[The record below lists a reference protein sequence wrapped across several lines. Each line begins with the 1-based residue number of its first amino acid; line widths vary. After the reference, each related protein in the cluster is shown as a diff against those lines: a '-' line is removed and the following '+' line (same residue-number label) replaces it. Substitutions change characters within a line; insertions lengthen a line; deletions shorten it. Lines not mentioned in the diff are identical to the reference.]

1 MKKHLVSCGRCF
13 RFCRRCRRP
22 AQALPDVPDAEEG
35 YETQPAASQG
45 QGRRVRTGHHRA
57 QRGVAAPQAG
67 ADAGTVG
74 GVAVRAA
81 SAAPSPPDGISE
93 CAGRVEPHRRLRHD
107 AVHGGIPRRSGDP
120 AHAGRRARAVGGG
133 RTRRGGR
140 SGRRGRRTGRSA
152 RRRRGSGGSARRDGG
167 AQVGVLLIPA
177 RHRAVAGAGERH
189 AGLSPRRARVRGQ
202 GCSGSGGWGRG
213 GDGRRLRHVALFQR
227 LKDGRRYRIYACA
240 GTVGAAVA
248 SAAVA
253 VRAVPHGYGSDSGGR
268 VGGAG
273 RVLGRRADR
282 QAANQAVRRLQRGRH
297 MLPRRRG
304 APPRGGGGS
313 GDPLGLRGDDVCFD
327 VVKRLVRRCWI
338 LVPAA
343 VVAVVIGHVVTGACQ
358 SVLRRPLLE
367 LDQGARRWRRP
378 RPPGARL
385 DLVRGAAPGLGQGP
399 GPLLWRGGTGG
410 SDWERREAAALGA
423 RGSVY
428 DDDHSEGEVGADLV
442 AADGPHPDI
451 NAVDV
456 RGEGDA
462 DHDDTRAAPARQPTA
477 GCVSRPNNQL

>member
-1 MKKHLVSCGRCF
+1 MRPNQLRPKGRGGEF
-13 RFCRRCRRP
+13 
-22 AQALPDVPDAEEG
+22 
-35 YETQPAASQG
+35 
-45 QGRRVRTGHHRA
+45 GRA
-57 QRGVAAPQAG
+57 I
-67 ADAGTVG
+67 TVLSG
-74 GVAVRAA
+74 
-81 SAAPSPPDGISE
+81 E
-93 CAGRVEPHRRLRHD
+93 WPHRKL
-107 AVHGGIPRRSGDP
+107 ALMLAPWVASPCALQVP
-120 AHAGRRARAVGGG
+120 
-133 RTRRGGR
+133 
-140 SGRRGRRTGRSA
+140 
-152 RRRRGSGGSARRDGG
+152 RRRRLMGSLNALGEWSLIDAFVMTLFMVAFHVDLETPPTPVVGLGPWAAGGRGAGG
-167 AQVGVLLIPA
+167 AAAGGGGARGAARGGGAEAVAALDVTVEPKWESYSFLPATVLSLVLGNVTLGCHHA
-177 RHRAVAGAGERH
+177 ALESAAKGAAGAG
-189 AGLSPRRARVRGQ
+189 
-202 GCSGSGGWGRG
+202 GGGGG